1 MNNKNKSIIE
11 LGFQVIAK
19 NYADL
24 GGHIF
29 ASYFIPIW
37 IINDW
42 VYFLTD

>member
-24 GGHIF
+24 GGRQLPGLCSHR
-29 ASYFIPIW
+29 
-37 IINDW
+37 IILLD
-42 VYFLTD
+42 LAA